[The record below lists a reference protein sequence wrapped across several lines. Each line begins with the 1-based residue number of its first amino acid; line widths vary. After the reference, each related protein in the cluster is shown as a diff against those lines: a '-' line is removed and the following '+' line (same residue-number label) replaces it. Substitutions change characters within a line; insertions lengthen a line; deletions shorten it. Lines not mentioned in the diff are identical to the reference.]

1 MFIINLGKEKSV
13 VYEDAHDGYDYNK
26 GRYSYN
32 IQFNFKGKGINNSA
46 TQRRKFET
54 QYQTLKIN
62 LFGLP
67 FKIKQL
73 KLIMK
78 L

>member
-1 MFIINLGKEKSV
+1 MKMLMMDTITI
-13 VYEDAHDGYDYNK
+13 K
-26 GRYSYN
+26 GRYSST
-32 IQFNFKGKGINNSA
+32 QFNFKGKGINNSA